1 VAFVVGARVGAIVE
15 SVAVLAIFTCGAR
28 VGSTVVGNIVMF
40 LVTFAVGEIVDKPG
54 ELLAVVFPA
63 SSKVGCFVSI
73 FMVGADVAFGIGTG
87 VVSFVLGGS
96 VGTRVDLKF
105 VGDGVDIDGT
115 AVSVGE

>member
-1 VAFVVGARVGAIVE
+1 MAFVVGARVGAIVD

-28 VGSTVVGNIVMF
+28 VGSTVVGNVVM

-96 VGTRVDLKF
+96 VGVALKF
-105 VGDGVDIDGT
+105 VGDGIDIDGT